1 MHKLSMLSLLLAAAS
16 TPVAGAVT
24 VESATGDWSKLPVL
38 SQRGYA
44 HFNEKMQAKLF
55 EIAASKS
62 CPAFQLNQ
70 GRLDFRITFAT
81 QYAGDG
87 TLSKLVLPKLDCA
100 EAESVA
106 GGAVLEMLQ
115 AGDYAPSGNSRNG
128 WYQGE
133 IGFSFTGDQARNPA
147 VVTASNPQT
156 QKLVNSTADPNEIVC
171 EKIHVI
177 GSRLEVNRVCM
188 SRAQWTE
195 QERLNREEVNR
206 AQTQRGCNTVM
217 TC

>member
-1 MHKLSMLSLLLAAAS
+1 MNRLSALCLVIAAAS
-16 TPVAGAVT
+16 TPVAAAVT

-55 EIAASKS
+55 EIAEGKQ
-62 CPAFQLNQ
+62 CPAFQLTQ

-81 QYAGDG
+81 QYASDG
-87 TLSKLVLPKLDCA
+87 TLSKLVIPQLNCP

-115 AGDYAPSGNSRNG
+115 AGDYAPSGKSRNG

-133 IGFSFTGDQARNPA
+133 IGFSFTGDSARNPA

-156 QKLVNSTADPNEIVC
+156 QKLVNSTTDPNETVC
-171 EKIHVI
+171 EKVHVI
-177 GSRLEVNRVCM
+177 GSRLAVDRVCM
-188 SRAQWTE
+188 SRAQWAE

-206 AQTQRGCNTVM
+206 VQTQRGCNSVTS
-217 TC
+217 C